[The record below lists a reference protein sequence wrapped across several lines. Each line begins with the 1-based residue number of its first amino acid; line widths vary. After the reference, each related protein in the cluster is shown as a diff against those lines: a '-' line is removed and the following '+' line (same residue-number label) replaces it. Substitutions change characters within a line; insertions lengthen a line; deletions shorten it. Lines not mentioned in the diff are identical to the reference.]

1 MYFNCENEYT
11 CIKICPSTYIL
22 TAKLSS
28 EHNIC
33 LKVQQCSLSLGTSV
47 CFIFIV
53 TNERITNN
61 ENNITN
67 KNHDSKWWCC
77 DSHMDI
83 IMLPYGKKGVNVYDR
98 TIGWI
103 IPVLLCWLWGYVL

>member
-1 MYFNCENEYT
+1 M
-11 CIKICPSTYIL
+11 
-22 TAKLSS
+22 
-28 EHNIC
+28 
-33 LKVQQCSLSLGTSV
+33 
-47 CFIFIV
+47 

-83 IMLPYGKKGVNVYDR
+83 IMLPYGKKGSNVYDR
-98 TIGWI
+98 DLQLSVQSVPITTN
-103 IPVLLCWLWGYVL
+103 VVS